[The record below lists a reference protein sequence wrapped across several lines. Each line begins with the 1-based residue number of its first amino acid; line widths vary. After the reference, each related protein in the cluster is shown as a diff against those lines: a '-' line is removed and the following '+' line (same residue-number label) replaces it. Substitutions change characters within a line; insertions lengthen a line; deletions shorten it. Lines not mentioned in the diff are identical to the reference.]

1 MKAYKIGDLVLCTS
15 AFDLK
20 TKTLGIVTKTKK
32 NEGPFNMHVYYILS
46 LGRVR
51 MYTSAAVRSLNG
63 GW

>member
-1 MKAYKIGDLVLCTS
+1 MKAYEVGDLVLCTS

-20 TKTLGIVTKTKK
+20 TKALGIVIEAKK
-32 NEGPFNMHVYYILS
+32 KEGPFNMHVYHILS

-51 MYTSAAVRSLNG
+51 KYTAAAVRSLNG